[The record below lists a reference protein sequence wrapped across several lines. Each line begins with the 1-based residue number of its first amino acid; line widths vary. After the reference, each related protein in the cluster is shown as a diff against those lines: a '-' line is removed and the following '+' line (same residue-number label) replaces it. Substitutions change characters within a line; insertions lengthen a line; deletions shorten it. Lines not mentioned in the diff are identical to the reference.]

1 MMNSSSLSKALIA
14 VGLTLGALVLA
25 LASAL
30 AGWPALAGAGLTAA
44 AAGGVLGLFWLLRL
58 KREIGRIHE
67 VCGKVA
73 AGNLEVR
80 LVGITERGD
89 VAEAQHALNDMIDRC
104 DAFVRESAAAMQ
116 AVRANSYYRKIRPEG
131 LAGALSS
138 SATTIN
144 EAMTSI
150 QGRIGAFFEETAR
163 FEQSIKGIVDNVSS
177 ASTGMGATAGTMTDN
192 ASAALASATTVASA
206 SEEATVN
213 MKTVAAAAAKLSDSA
228 RDVGEQVRLSADV
241 ARQAVTK
248 SREAHR
254 TIASLEAASENIG
267 HVAEL
272 IRAIAAQ
279 TNLLALNATIEA
291 ARAGEA
297 GRGFAVVASEVKSLA
312 SQTAQ
317 ATSQISTQIAE
328 VQASTHAAVEAITEI
343 TRTIGEVDR
352 ITAYVAEAVDG
363 QMSATSEIADNVEQ
377 AFGGIR
383 EIATNIHTATEIA
396 GRTETLAVDT
406 KTASGELSARAQ
418 QLTEEVRSFLAALHR
433 GPLNR
438 RKRRDPHYQG
448 PDRRSRGTAAA

>member
-14 VGLTLGALVLA
+14 VVATLGFLVLA
-25 LASAL
+25 LATAF
-30 AGWPALAGAGLTAA
+30 AGWTAGTIAGLAA
-44 AAGGVLGLFWLLRL
+44 AILAAALGAVWLVRL
-58 KREIGRIHE
+58 KREIGRIQT
-67 VCGKVA
+67 VCTTVA
-73 AGNLEVR
+73 AGNLEAR
-80 LVGITERGD
+80 LVGVTERGD
-89 VAEAQHALNDMIDRC
+89 IAEAQHALNDMIDRC

-138 SATTIN
+138 SAAIIN
-144 EAMTSI
+144 DAMDSI
-150 QGRIGAFFEETAR
+150 QVRIGAFVNETTR
-163 FEQSIKGIVDNVSS
+163 FEKSIQGIVDNVSA
-177 ASTGMGATAGTMTDN
+177 ASSGLGTTAGTMTEN
-192 ASAALASATTVASA
+192 ASAGLASATTVAAA

-213 MKTVAAAAAKLSDSA
+213 MKTVATAAAKLSESA
-228 RDVGEQVRLSADV
+228 RDVGEQVRLSAEV

-254 TIASLEAASENIG
+254 TIEGLEAASENIG

-297 GRGFAVVASEVKSLA
+297 GRGFAVVAQEVKSLA
-312 SQTAQ
+312 AQTAQ
-317 ATSQISTQIAE
+317 ATGQISAQIAE
-328 VQASTHAAVEAITEI
+328 VQTSTHAAVGAITEI
-343 TRTIGEVDR
+343 ARTIGEVDR
-352 ITAYVAEAVDG
+352 ITSYVAEAVDS
-363 QMSATSEIADNVEQ
+363 QMSATAEIADNVEQ

-406 KTASGELSARAQ
+406 NVASGELSARAQ
-418 QLTEEVRSFLAALHR
+418 QLTEEVRSFLAALHN

-438 RKRRDPHYQG
+438 RKRDDPNYAG
-448 PDRRSRGTAAA
+448 PDRRNRAAA